1 MTIAKSLLESQ
12 GLQGGFK
19 NRPTGVDTSGGAGGL
34 PDCTAS
40 PTVNTLPDQLRF
52 LTGVRGIVVAIATA
66 LTVEAGGLEPRE
78 IPLTQRNVS
87 PQLEAATRPQP
98 VERGAER
105 PIVDGIGWVV
115 GIPRKIILWDL
126 RVANHRVSSQTESA
140 IEDYLTEHE
149 LDHVKVRINQYAPV
163 ADWKRLREN
172 TTVAWPYRYTLGA
185 LSVAGEAILP
195 GRIFGRDYYNPYTAT
210 VHVYSDVPALAI
222 KQAGHSKDYTRRT
235 YPGTYSLASLL
246 PIVDLWPQAIATGDA
261 IAYAERHG
269 AADLERE
276 EYRILYPAYGASVGG
291 VVGDAVAG
299 AFLPIY
305 AGTVVAG
312 HLVGRWEAR
321 RVDDGPS
328 SAGEPFETAL
338 SDAVDRLP
346 TVAEPDSTDDSAERL
361 VGLDTTDGSLLAA
374 AVDRP

>member
-1 MTIAKSLLESQ
+1 M
-12 GLQGGFK
+12 
-19 NRPTGVDTSGGAGGL
+19 L
-34 PDCTAS
+34 PAVSPAS
-40 PTVNTLPDQLRF
+40 PMVNNLPSPPF
-52 LTGVRGIVVAIATA
+52 LPAVRHGILGVIVAIAGA
-66 LTVEAGGLEPRE
+66 IPVAAGCLEPRE
-78 IPLTQRNVS
+78 IPLSQRNVA
-87 PQLEAATRPQP
+87 PRLEAATRPQP
-98 VERGAER
+98 VERGVDR

-115 GIPRKIILWDL
+115 GIPKKIILWDI
-126 RVANHRVSSQTESA
+126 RVANHRVSHDTEQA
-140 IEDYLTEHE
+140 VAEYLAEHE

-172 TTVAWPYRYTLGA
+172 TSVAWPYRYSLGA
-185 LSVAGEAILP
+185 LSVATEAILP

-235 YPGTYSLASLL
+235 YPGTYSLASLV
-246 PIVDLWPQAIATGDA
+246 PIVDLWPEAIATGDA

-269 AADLERE
+269 AAELERE

-305 AGTVVAG
+305 AGTVIAG

-321 RVDDGPS
+321 QVDDGRT
-328 SAGEPFETAL
+328 AQGEPFATAL
-338 SDAVDRLP
+338 SGEIERLP
-346 TVAEPDSTDDSAERL
+346 AVADSMIAPDSVDHPVFPPVTDAP
-361 VGLDTTDGSLLAA
+361 LLAA
-374 AVDRP
+374 AND